1 MEQIKGGEVCLFSEL
16 RAAQKNPRSQLKLYR
31 AQEWA
36 GGGCVCEEI
45 RPCFKS
51 AIM

>member
-31 AQEWA
+31 AR
-36 GGGCVCEEI
+36 GGEEI

>member
-36 GGGCVCEEI
+36 RGGEET